1 MFKQKIL
8 FASAFALA
16 AFSAHAAADLS
27 GFAATAIVSPERPL
41 SKDLAEQRRAVHDKC
56 LELAS
61 MRPEDI
67 RAHPSADFFPGA
79 VPKDAKRV
87 SKKIKISHRQISEEL
102 YPIAEKLSYS
112 GWDRPTLY
120 STGLYA
126 APGELVK
133 ITMPQEMAGRISVQI
148 GCHSDDLNRWMAK
161 GEDWRRMPLVVNSR
175 LLENAVNTA
184 ANAFGGLI
192 YLSCPPTGGDFEAE
206 VEIEN
211 AVPAPHFVLGK
222 TTEAQWRKMLENSA
236 APWGEVEC
244 ASIILTISADSL
256 KKIPDIEKNARV
268 WDAIVGACYDLAQI
282 PVPFYRKQRVVS
294 DVHIGGGFMH
304 SGYPVMAQHCPS
316 AGLES
321 ESYIYDPAK
330 LMNSVEGAANWG
342 FFHEI
347 GHNMQNVV
355 DWVFGGSTEVTVN
368 LFTLSVFDTVLGGR
382 NGAHPG
388 ISKEETRKMTEAY
401 FASGAKFED
410 WQKNP
415 FLGLIMFRQIQAD
428 FGWDMFKRAFKKF
441 NEKGKPSAE
450 KTDGEKID
458 GMVLCFSEA
467 AGRDM
472 MPFFRA
478 WGVPVSDSV
487 REKTKKYRP
496 WMPCGF
502 EKYASAKPETA
513 KP

>member
-1 MFKQKIL
+1 
-8 FASAFALA
+8 
-16 AFSAHAAADLS
+16 
-27 GFAATAIVSPERPL
+27 
-41 SKDLAEQRRAVHDKC
+41 
-56 LELAS
+56 
-61 MRPEDI
+61 
-67 RAHPSADFFPGA
+67 
-79 VPKDAKRV
+79 
-87 SKKIKISHRQISEEL
+87 
-102 YPIAEKLSYS
+102 
-112 GWDRPTLY
+112 
-120 STGLYA
+120 
-126 APGELVK
+126 
-133 ITMPQEMAGRISVQI
+133 
-148 GCHSDDLNRWMAK
+148 
-161 GEDWRRMPLVVNSR
+161 
-175 LLENAVNTA
+175 
-184 ANAFGGLI
+184 
-192 YLSCPPTGGDFEAE
+192 
-206 VEIEN
+206 
-211 AVPAPHFVLGK
+211 
-222 TTEAQWRKMLENSA
+222 
-236 APWGEVEC
+236 
-244 ASIILTISADSL
+244 
-256 KKIPDIEKNARV
+256 
-268 WDAIVGACYDLAQI
+268 
-282 PVPFYRKQRVVS
+282 
-294 DVHIGGGFMH
+294 MH

-368 LFTLSVFDTVLGGR
+368 LFTLYVFDTVLGGR